1 MLLKLALLITS
12 LTSIGAISINKIE
25 IENINTSN
33 TLFSLINTE
42 KMNNLLNKYKFYLTL
57 SDEGELFVE
66 DQYHN
71 LYQSNWNKRLYSNHI
86 RFVNSI
92 LYDITSCNEHVRNK
106 YINYIFAKPEY
117 YEYYLIPNDPT
128 NLVKNTILIIY

>member
-71 LYQSNWNKRLYSNHI
+71 LY
-86 RFVNSI
+86 
-92 LYDITSCNEHVRNK
+92 
-106 YINYIFAKPEY
+106 
-117 YEYYLIPNDPT
+117 
-128 NLVKNTILIIY
+128 